1 MALEP
6 ESDLWAQIR
15 YAYEDT
21 DQPIGDICV
30 EHGISSG
37 TLRDRMR
44 RWRWKRRRPPIP
56 QAGPPPVA
64 AMQRDPPPP
73 REGEGAAAM
82 DESRS
87 DFQSRPD
94 HPAPLICAD
103 TQPAGPLFAKEGA
116 ETDAAAI
123 VPRLRSAIACV
134 LAAIEATNARLAAG
148 SHSPREI
155 GQAGRTLG
163 ALTRT
168 LRELNALLNEHIARA
183 ASEPKP
189 VDLDELRNELARR
202 IHALIDAG
210 PEEEAKAEET

>member
-1 MALEP
+1 
-6 ESDLWAQIR
+6 
-15 YAYEDT
+15 
-21 DQPIGDICV
+21 
-30 EHGISSG
+30 
-37 TLRDRMR
+37 
-44 RWRWKRRRPPIP
+44 
-56 QAGPPPVA
+56 
-64 AMQRDPPPP
+64 
-73 REGEGAAAM
+73 M